1 MNHTDV
7 VGMPVALDAR
17 AHDQAARLA
26 AEQMSPAVGR
36 RVYLNALAVWAVHTY
51 CRWLGVASEIG
62 QGDSWQPGLA
72 AVLDV
77 ADLEIAR
84 VGRLECRPVLPG
96 ATSFTVPLE
105 AMGDRIGYVAVQ
117 FSDQLDSVE
126 LLGFLPP
133 FAPDQPLLEP
143 PTVAL
148 NDLQSLD
155 ALINAIYAVPVL
167 WEWLE
172 GLFHQPDWQAPER
185 LLATR
190 HCPPAPLA
198 EIATPVVSQAKC
210 LTLGKSSG
218 QSIILVVQVAAPQ
231 GGDSL
236 TVRLRLYPASSRSPL
251 PRQLSMAVLD
261 ELGAVLSANTTQD
274 EMVFTELELIDCH
287 PGEQFSVKISHQDAS
302 VIEEFVV

>member
-1 MNHTDV
+1 MTRTDV
-7 VGMPVALDAR
+7 VGMPVSLDAS

-26 AEQMSPAVGR
+26 AEQVSPAVGR

-51 CRWLGVASEIG
+51 CGWLGVASEVD
-62 QGDSWQPGLA
+62 QGDGWQPGLA

-77 ADLEIAR
+77 ADLEITG

-105 AMGDRIGYVAVQ
+105 AMCDRIGYVAVQ
-117 FSDQLDSVE
+117 FNDQLDSVE

-133 FAPDQPLLEP
+133 FAPDQRLEP

-148 NDLQSLD
+148 SELQSMD
-155 ALINAIYAVPVL
+155 ALVNAIYAVPVL
-167 WEWLE
+167 REWLE

-190 HCPPAPLA
+190 HRPTVALPVASLA
-198 EIATPVVSQAKC
+198 VTSEEAATPVVSQAKR

-231 GGDSL
+231 AGDSL

-251 PRQLSMAVLD
+251 PRQLSM
-261 ELGAVLSANTTQD
+261 
-274 EMVFTELELIDCH
+274 
-287 PGEQFSVKISHQDAS
+287 
-302 VIEEFVV
+302 VV